1 MSIKVEIN
9 TFEEDTNL
17 NKPALDHGSKKPEW
31 LRAKAPM
38 SKEFKELESL
48 VKKQKLNT
56 VCESAMCPN
65 RGECWKSGHLATM
78 ILGDI
83 CTRTCAFCNVKTG
96 KPGAVDKD
104 EPKRLGEMVANLNL
118 KHMVMTSVDR
128 DDLDDGGAAHWVE
141 CIEAIRQYSPS
152 TTIEILTPDFRRT
165 ESSIDLVADA
175 RPDVFNHNLET
186 VPRLYREI
194 RPSARYFAS
203 LRLLQRVKERQPD
216 LYTKS
221 GIMVGL
227 GETYTE
233 VLQVMDDLREAGV
246 DFLTIGQYLRPT
258 EKHYPVKEYV
268 TPEMFKEYE
277 RMAKIKGFLMV
288 SATAMTRSSY
298 HADKYFKDLVEAKRK
313 RDAELGLIK

>member
-1 MSIKVEIN
+1 MNIKVEIN
-9 TFEEDTNL
+9 TFEEDNNL
-17 NKPALDHGSKKPEW
+17 NKVGLEYGAKKPDW

-38 SKEFKELESL
+38 SKEFLELDAL

-96 KPGAVDKD
+96 KPGQVDTD
-104 EPKRLGEMVANLNL
+104 EPKRLGQMVASLNL

-128 DDLDDGGAAHWVE
+128 DDLDDGGASHWVA
-141 CIEAIRQYSPS
+141 CINAIRSASPS
-152 TTIEILTPDFRRT
+152 TTIEILTPDFRKS
-165 ESSIDLVADA
+165 EPSIDLVADA

-203 LRLLQRVKERQPD
+203 LRLLQRVKEKQPD

-258 EKHYPVKEYV
+258 EKHYPVKEYI
-268 TPEMFKEYE
+268 TPETFAEYE

-288 SATAMTRSSY
+288 SATPMTRSSY
-298 HADKYFKDLVEAKRK
+298 HADKFFTQLVENKRK
-313 RDAELGLIK
+313 KDKELGLV

>member
-1 MSIKVEIN
+1 MNIKVEIN

-17 NKPALDHGSKKPEW
+17 NKASLEYGSKKPDW

-38 SKEFKELESL
+38 SKEFNELDAL

-96 KPGAVDKD
+96 KPGSVDKD

-128 DDLDDGGAAHWVE
+128 DDLDDGGASHWVE
-141 CIEAIRQYSPS
+141 CIEAIREHSPS
-152 TTIEILTPDFRRT
+152 TTIEILTPDFRRA

-268 TPEMFKEYE
+268 TPELFKEYE

-288 SATAMTRSSY
+288 SASPMTRSSY
-298 HADKYFKDLVEAKRK
+298 HADKFFKDLVEAKRK
-313 RDAELGLIK
+313 KDAELGLID

>member
-1 MSIKVEIN
+1 MNIKVEIN

-17 NKPALDHGSKKPEW
+17 QKESLEYGSKKPDW

-38 SKEFKELESL
+38 SKEFNDLNDL

-96 KPGAVDKD
+96 KPGSVDKD
-104 EPKRLGEMVANLNL
+104 EPKRLGEMVANLKL
-118 KHMVMTSVDR
+118 KHVVVTSVDR

-141 CIEAIRQYSPS
+141 CIEAMREASPS

-268 TPEMFKEYE
+268 TPEVFAEYE

-288 SATAMTRSSY
+288 SASPMTRSSY
-298 HADKYFKDLVEAKRK
+298 HADKFFEDLVEAKRK
-313 RDAELGLIK
+313 RDSELGLIA

>member
-1 MSIKVEIN
+1 MNIKVEIN

-17 NKPALDHGSKKPEW
+17 NKQALDLNTKKPDW

-38 SKEFKELESL
+38 SKEFQQLDEL
-48 VKKQKLNT
+48 VKSKKLNT

-96 KPGAVDKD
+96 KPGSVDKD
-104 EPKRLGEMVANLNL
+104 EPKRLGEMVKDLSL
-118 KHMVMTSVDR
+118 KHVVVTSVDR
-128 DDLDDGGAAHWVE
+128 DDLEDGGAAHWVE
-141 CIEAIRQYSPS
+141 CIEAMRSASPS

-203 LRLLQRVKERQPD
+203 LRLLQRVKEKQPD

-227 GETYTE
+227 GETYSE
-233 VLQVMDDLREAGV
+233 VLQVMDDMREAGV
-246 DFLTIGQYLRPT
+246 DFLTIGQYLRPS
-258 EKHYPVKEYV
+258 EKHYPVKEYI
-268 TPEMFKEYE
+268 TPELFAEYE

-298 HADKYFKDLVEAKRK
+298 HADVFFNDLVEAKRK
-313 RDAELGLIK
+313 RDEELGII